1 MTGPRAIG
9 LGLLLGLAACSGDS
23 ITPPAGG
30 AGSPARAVAARI
42 VADDSNFDAAAA
54 QTPRF
59 VACRGL
65 SGCARSAPGIGDR
78 YPGAAI
84 PASADDEVD
93 HTVEFVLYLVG
104 ARFEQ
109 ADLADDT
116 LHVAV
121 TERDGGLQM
130 VKLDGRHVLA
140 SAGVSIRFVAR
151 GREICRMGPSWE
163 GCSG

>member
-1 MTGPRAIG
+1 MRPVGLAI
-9 LGLLLGLAACSGDS
+9 LLTLAACGGD
-23 ITPPAGG
+23 TAG
-30 AGSPARAVAARI
+30 PAARPTGSSTSVVVGRV
-42 VADDSNFDAAAA
+42 VADDPGFEAAAA
-54 QTPRF
+54 NAPRF

-65 SGCARSAPGIGDR
+65 SGCARSAPGTGER

-84 PASADDEVD
+84 PAEADAEVD
-93 HTVEFVLYLVG
+93 HTAEFVLYLIG

-130 VKLDGRHVLA
+130 VKLDGRQVFAA
-140 SAGVSIRFVAR
+140 SAGVGVAFEAR
-151 GREICRMGPSWE
+151 GRLICRMGPSWE
-163 GCSG
+163 GCG